1 MISCFSICCINGL
14 LLLSEPNLGFALFSR
29 PLCKVSESAESEH
42 VVVVLQAEVVVQTR
56 VPGRKYQILAY
67 GLLRV
72 VELDRA
78 APSEFPSIAG

>member
-1 MISCFSICCINGL
+1 M
-14 LLLSEPNLGFALFSR
+14 
-29 PLCKVSESAESEH
+29 
-42 VVVVLQAEVVVQTR
+42 VVVLQAEVVVQTR
-56 VPGRKYQILAY
+56 VPGTKYQILAY